1 MLAQPLSRMPDNGF
15 HMQQRLRAQHHAILA
30 CEGLEWLCEQCMHG
44 RHKLHPWGV
53 TAVEQLCLV
62 QELEVGHRPG
72 INRLCLRLPTVVT
85 HAIGPD
91 SPLAHWD
98 EPSGIL
104 QDADSEIVV
113 VVSPR
118 HPAVVQKEH
127 MMWSLSSAF
136 ASEC

>member
-1 MLAQPLSRMPDNGF
+1 MPSANAEVHDGSADSV
-15 HMQQRLRAQHHAILA
+15 RLVGKSSI
-30 CEGLEWLCEQCMHG
+30 CEN
-44 RHKLHPWGV
+44 V
-53 TAVEQLCLV
+53 TAVEQPCPV

-113 VVSPR
+113 VVSTPCR
-118 HPAVVQKEH
+118 PPGLQQEPLLLMTCLRWRCITDPK
-127 MMWSLSSAF
+127 L
-136 ASEC
+136 CCIC